1 MEIFAFIFTLIGGAF
16 GLLFSILSAW
26 TKSYNLWPVALAL
39 SIAFIYGAF
48 VVKQKK
54 MKNIGLYIIVLAV
67 LGWIF
72 LSKIFYVPAIILI
85 FGGFL
90 AIVFERDPDLK

>member
-1 MEIFAFIFTLIGGAF
+1 MKIFAFIFTLIGGIF
-16 GLLFSILSAW
+16 SLIFSILSAW
-26 TKSYNLWPVALAL
+26 TKSYNLWPAALVL
-39 SIAFIYGAF
+39 SIVFIYGAF
-48 VVKQKK
+48 LIRQKRI
-54 MKNIGLYIIVLAV
+54 KNIGFYIIILAV

-90 AIVFERDPDLK
+90 AIVFERDPDI

>member
-1 MEIFAFIFTLIGGAF
+1 MKIFAFIFTLIGGIF
-16 GLLFSILSAW
+16 GLVFSILSAW

-39 SIAFIYGAF
+39 SIAFIYGAYLTRQ
-48 VVKQKK
+48 QKI
-54 MKNIGLYIIVLAV
+54 KNIGFYIIILAV

-72 LSKIFYVPAIILI
+72 LAKVFYVPAIILI

-90 AIVFERDPDLK
+90 AIVFERDPDI